1 MVKLNNTQEIIGT
14 DVLDHLGLIMSTIN
28 KLGID
33 KQIDKLI
40 PMTKGAKTTMGQRA
54 SAIILN
60 GLGFIDDIDYICF
73 QNFSKISQLLNYLVK
88 IYKHQILMMIH
99 WVDF

>member
-40 PMTKGAKTTMGQRA
+40 PMTKGA
-54 SAIILN
+54 I
-60 GLGFIDDIDYICF
+60 
-73 QNFSKISQLLNYLVK
+73 QLWDKELV
-88 IYKHQILMMIH
+88 Q
-99 WVDF
+99 